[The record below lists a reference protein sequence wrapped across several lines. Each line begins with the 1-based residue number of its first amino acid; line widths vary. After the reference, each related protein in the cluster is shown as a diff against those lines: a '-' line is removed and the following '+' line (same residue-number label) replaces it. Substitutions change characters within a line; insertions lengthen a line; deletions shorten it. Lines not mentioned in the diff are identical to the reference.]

1 MFLNSLN
8 STEKDNFMKLAV
20 AVIKADDVVEESE
33 KQILSAYANE
43 MQIPVCNL
51 DEQYDTDSIIK
62 EFAMTSTLQTKRII
76 FLELL
81 ALAFADGNYAA
92 EEKAL
97 VQQLADAFEFDRA
110 FIEQAINLEDA
121 YVAAYMSLVN
131 LVEKGE

>member
-8 STEKDNFMKLAV
+8 PTEKDNFMKLAV
-20 AVIKADDVVEESE
+20 AVIKADGIVEESE

-43 MQIPVCNL
+43 MLIPICNL
-51 DEQYDTDSIIK
+51 DEQCDVDSIIK
-62 EFAMTSTLQTKRII
+62 EFAMTSTPRTKRII

-81 ALAFADGNYAA
+81 ALAFADGNYAT
-92 EEKAL
+92 EEKTL
-97 VQQLADAFEFDRA
+97 VQQLADAFEFDKV

>member
-20 AVIKADDVVEESE
+20 AVIKADGVVEESE

>member
-8 STEKDNFMKLAV
+8 PTEKNNFMKLAV
-20 AVIKADDVVEESE
+20 AVIKADGVVEESE

-51 DEQYDTDSIIK
+51 DEQSNVDNIIK
-62 EFAMTSTLQTKRII
+62 EFAMKSTLQTKRIV

-81 ALAFADGNYAA
+81 ALAFADGSYVA
-92 EEKAL
+92 EEKTL
-97 VQQLADAFEFDRA
+97 VQQLANVFEIDRT

-121 YVAAYMSLVN
+121 YMSAYMSLVN

>member
-8 STEKDNFMKLAV
+8 PTEKDNFMKLAV
-20 AVIKADDVVEESE
+20 AVIKADGVVEESE

-51 DEQYDTDSIIK
+51 DEQCDADSIIK
-62 EFAMTSTLQTKRII
+62 DFSMNSTPQTKRIV

-110 FIEQAINLEDA
+110 LIEKAINLEDA

>member
-20 AVIKADDVVEESE
+20 AVIKADGVVEESE

-97 VQQLADAFEFDRA
+97 LQQLADAFEFDRA

>member
-8 STEKDNFMKLAV
+8 PTEKDNFMKLAIV
-20 AVIKADDVVEESE
+20 VIKADGVVEDSE
-33 KQILSAYANE
+33 KQILFAYANE

-51 DEQYDTDSIIK
+51 DEQSDADNIIK
-62 EFAMTSTLQTKRII
+62 EFAMNSTLQTKRIV

-81 ALAFADGNYAA
+81 ALAFADGNYAV

-97 VQQLADAFEFDRA
+97 VQQLANAFEFDRA

>member
-20 AVIKADDVVEESE
+20 AVIKADGVVEESE

-51 DEQYDTDSIIK
+51 DKQCDADSIIK
-62 EFAMTSTLQTKRII
+62 EFAVTSTLQTKRII

-97 VQQLADAFEFDRA
+97 VQQLTDAFEFDRA
-110 FIEQAINLEDA
+110 FIEQAINLEDT

>member
-8 STEKDNFMKLAV
+8 PTEKDNFMRLAMTL
-20 AVIKADDVVEESE
+20 IKADGVVEESE

-43 MQIPVCNL
+43 MQIQVRSL
-51 DEQYDTDSIIK
+51 DEQCDTDKVIEELAKSSSLK
-62 EFAMTSTLQTKRII
+62 TRRII

-81 ALAFADGNYAA
+81 ALAFADGNYVA
-92 EEKAL
+92 EEKEL
-97 VQQLADAFEFDRA
+97 LKCLANAFELDRTFIDRA
-110 FIEQAINLEDA
+110 VNLEDA

>member
-8 STEKDNFMKLAV
+8 PTEKDNFMKLAV
-20 AVIKADDVVEESE
+20 AVIKADGVVEESE
-33 KQILSAYANE
+33 KQILSDYANE

-51 DEQYDTDSIIK
+51 DEQCDADNIIK
-62 EFAMTSTLQTKRII
+62 EFAMTSTPQTKRII

>member
-20 AVIKADDVVEESE
+20 AIIKSDGLVEESE
-33 KQILSAYANE
+33 MQILSAYANE
-43 MQIPVCNL
+43 MQIPFCSL
-51 DEQYDTDSIIK
+51 DEQDDNDKLIN
-62 EFAMTSTLQTKRII
+62 EFAKNSTPQTKRIV

-81 ALAFADGNYAA
+81 ALAFIDGNYAV
-92 EEKAL
+92 EEKSL
-97 VQQLADAFEFDRA
+97 VQQIASAFELDKE
-110 FIEQAINLEDA
+110 FIEQAINIEDA

>member
-8 STEKDNFMKLAV
+8 PTEKDNFMKLAV
-20 AVIKADDVVEESE
+20 AVIKADGVVEESE

-43 MQIPVCNL
+43 MQIPVCDL
-51 DEQYDTDSIIK
+51 DEQSDADNIIK
-62 EFAMTSTLQTKRII
+62 VFAINSTLQIKRIV

-81 ALAFADGNYAA
+81 ALAFADGSYAA

-97 VQQLADAFEFDRA
+97 VQQLANAFEFDRA
-110 FIEQAINLEDA
+110 FIEQAINLTDA

-131 LVEKGE
+131 FVEKGE

>member
-1 MFLNSLN
+1 
-8 STEKDNFMKLAV
+8 MKLAV
-20 AVIKADDVVEESE
+20 AVIKADGVVEESE

-43 MQIPVCNL
+43 MQIPVCDL
-51 DEQYDTDSIIK
+51 DEQSDADNIIK
-62 EFAMTSTLQTKRII
+62 VFAINSTLQIKRIV

-97 VQQLADAFEFDRA
+97 VQQLANAFEFDRA
-110 FIEQAINLEDA
+110 FIEQAINLTDA

-131 LVEKGE
+131 FVEKGE

>member
-20 AVIKADDVVEESE
+20 AVIKADGVVEESE

-51 DEQYDTDSIIK
+51 DGQCDTDSIIK

-81 ALAFADGNYAA
+81 ALAFADGNYAT

-97 VQQLADAFEFDRA
+97 VQQLADAFELDRA